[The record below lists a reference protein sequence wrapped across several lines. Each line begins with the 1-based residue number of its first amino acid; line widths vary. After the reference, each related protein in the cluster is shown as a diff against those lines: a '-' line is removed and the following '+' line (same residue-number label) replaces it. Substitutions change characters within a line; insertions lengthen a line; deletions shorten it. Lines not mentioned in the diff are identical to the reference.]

1 MLLRKAELEIT
12 IQTKS
17 RFSESKE
24 GMNMGLWPEVGFRIL
39 SEKLSDAT
47 RRGVGIE
54 VKVIEKTKEYEF
66 HMVEGMNYVKTKL
79 WHWKRMTG
87 MFWELVENEEEKVD
101 ELIAIIIRGNPE
113 ISLIS
118 EMPLSIS
125 LKYY

>member
-1 MLLRKAELEIT
+1 
-12 IQTKS
+12 
-17 RFSESKE
+17 
-24 GMNMGLWPEVGFRIL
+24 
-39 SEKLSDAT
+39 
-47 RRGVGIE
+47 
-54 VKVIEKTKEYEF
+54 
-66 HMVEGMNYVKTKL
+66 
-79 WHWKRMTG
+79 MTG